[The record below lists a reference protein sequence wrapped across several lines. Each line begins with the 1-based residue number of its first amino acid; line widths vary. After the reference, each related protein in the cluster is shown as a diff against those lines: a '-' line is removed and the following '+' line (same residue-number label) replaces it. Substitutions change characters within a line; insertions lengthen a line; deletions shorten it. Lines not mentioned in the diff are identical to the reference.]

1 MPEVMADCTIYS
13 LDIGS
18 LLAGTKY
25 RGDFEN
31 VLKRCSSSWSRT
43 LTASCLLMRSTPLSV
58 RVQRLVAVDAA
69 NLIKPLLSS
78 GKIRVIGSTTYQE
91 FSNIF
96 EKDRALAR
104 RFQKIDITEPS
115 IEETVQIING
125 LKPKYEAH
133 HDVRY
138 TAKAV
143 RAAVELAVKYIND
156 RHLPDK
162 AIDVID
168 EAGAR
173 ARLMPVSKRKK
184 TVNVADIESVVARI
198 ARIPEKSVS
207 QSDRDTLKTSAI
219 A

>member
-1 MPEVMADCTIYS
+1 M
-13 LDIGS
+13 
-18 LLAGTKY
+18 
-25 RGDFEN
+25 
-31 VLKRCSSSWSRT
+31 
-43 LTASCLLMRSTPLSV
+43 
-58 RVQRLVAVDAA
+58 
-69 NLIKPLLSS
+69 
-78 GKIRVIGSTTYQE
+78 
-91 FSNIF
+91 
-96 EKDRALAR
+96 
-104 RFQKIDITEPS
+104 
-115 IEETVQIING
+115 QIING

-168 EAGAR
+168 EAGR

-207 QSDRDTLKTSAI
+207 RSDRDTLKTLAI
-219 A
+219 V

>member
-1 MPEVMADCTIYS
+1 M
-13 LDIGS
+13 
-18 LLAGTKY
+18 
-25 RGDFEN
+25 
-31 VLKRCSSSWSRT
+31 
-43 LTASCLLMRSTPLSV
+43 
-58 RVQRLVAVDAA
+58 
-69 NLIKPLLSS
+69 
-78 GKIRVIGSTTYQE
+78 IGSTTYQE

-115 IEETVQIING
+115 VEETVQIING

-198 ARIPEKSVS
+198 ARI
-207 QSDRDTLKTSAI
+207 LKRAFAERSRYAEEPGRSSENAGLRPDNAI
-219 A
+219 EALTEAIKMSRAGLGHEHKPVGSFLFAGPTGVGKLKLRYSFQKRWVLSCCASICPNIWNVIR

>member
-1 MPEVMADCTIYS
+1 M
-13 LDIGS
+13 
-18 LLAGTKY
+18 
-25 RGDFEN
+25 
-31 VLKRCSSSWSRT
+31 
-43 LTASCLLMRSTPLSV
+43 
-58 RVQRLVAVDAA
+58 AVDAA

-78 GKIRVIGSTTYQE
+78 GKIRVMGSTTYRE

-104 RFQKIDITEPS
+104 RFQKIDVTEPS
-115 IEETVQIING
+115 VDETVQIING
-125 LKPKYEAH
+125 LKTKYEAH

-168 EAGAR
+168 EAGRVR
-173 ARLMPVSKRKK
+173 A
-184 TVNVADIESVVARI
+184 
-198 ARIPEKSVS
+198 
-207 QSDRDTLKTSAI
+207 
-219 A
+219 

>member
-1 MPEVMADCTIYS
+1 M
-13 LDIGS
+13 
-18 LLAGTKY
+18 
-25 RGDFEN
+25 
-31 VLKRCSSSWSRT
+31 
-43 LTASCLLMRSTPLSV
+43 
-58 RVQRLVAVDAA
+58 
-69 NLIKPLLSS
+69 
-78 GKIRVIGSTTYQE
+78 
-91 FSNIF
+91 
-96 EKDRALAR
+96 
-104 RFQKIDITEPS
+104 
-115 IEETVQIING
+115 EETVQIING

-162 AIDVID
+162 AIDVI

-198 ARIPEKSVS
+198 ARSLRRASPA
-207 QSDRDTLKTSAI
+207 AI
-219 A
+219 ATR

>member
-1 MPEVMADCTIYS
+1 M
-13 LDIGS
+13 L
-18 LLAGTKY
+18 
-25 RGDFEN
+25 
-31 VLKRCSSSWSRT
+31 
-43 LTASCLLMRSTPLSV
+43 
-58 RVQRLVAVDAA
+58 RLR
-69 NLIKPLLSS
+69 LLSA
-78 GKIRVIGSTTYQE
+78 
-91 FSNIF
+91 F
-96 EKDRALAR
+96 AR
-104 RFQKIDITEPS
+104 TAP
-115 IEETVQIING
+115 EETVQIING

-184 TVNVADIESVVARI
+184 TVNVADIESVALTVF
-198 ARIPEKSVS
+198 SFS
-207 QSDRDTLKTSAI
+207 LLLCS
-219 A
+219 